1 MIICCLLIYESISTI
16 NYDIAFFIVKHVSY
30 FIKPEAEKLLD
41 RLVEK
46 ERDGK
51 LSDAKNQAKE
61 FLIKHLDAEKKLM
74 RVENRE
80 MV

>member
-1 MIICCLLIYESISTI
+1 M
-16 NYDIAFFIVKHVSY
+16 KHISY

-51 LSDAKNQAKE
+51 FSDAENQAKE
-61 FLIKHLDAEKKLM
+61 FLIKHIWMLRKLM